1 MPTFARA
8 KFVLH
13 DDCFNT
19 SIPVLKVNYSG
30 PNPQFAYTKIRE
42 MFTTIIGVNVL
53 DRVQETDYS
62 WDRKGETE
70 SFRVGWEVVKEM
82 DKFTYIVLRIGMKG
96 FVDVKNGVKE
106 GKVAIELNG
115 FMRTEYPQD
124 SVWERS
130 IFYEML
136 RVFWHKVFYRE
147 KRYDYQEHCR
157 ELLSR
162 MSQELKAFFN
172 LIPER
177 V

>member
-8 KFVLH
+8 KFLIH

-19 SIPVLKVNYSG
+19 SVPVLKINYSG

-42 MFTTIIGVNVL
+42 MFTTIVGVNVL

-62 WDRKGETE
+62 WDRKENTE
-70 SFRVGWEVVKEM
+70 SFRVSWEVVKEM
-82 DKFTYIVLRIGMKG
+82 DKFSYLDIRIGMKG
-96 FVDVKNGVKE
+96 FAENKDGVKE
-106 GKVAIELNG
+106 GKVAIEMNG
-115 FMRTEYPQD
+115 VMRTEYPQD
-124 SVWERS
+124 TIWERS

-136 RVFWHKVFYRE
+136 RIFWHKVFYRE
-147 KRYDYQEHCR
+147 KRYEYQEHCR
-157 ELLSR
+157 EILSR
-162 MSQELKAFFN
+162 LTQDLKAFFN

>member
-19 SIPVLKVNYSG
+19 SIPILKVNYAG
-30 PNPQFAYTKIRE
+30 PNPQLAYTKIRE
-42 MFTTIIGVNVL
+42 MFTTIIGVNVM

-62 WDRKGETE
+62 WDRKEGSE
-70 SFRVGWEVVKEM
+70 SFKVGWEIVKEM
-82 DKFTYIVLRIGMKG
+82 DKFTYIVIRIGMKG
-96 FVDVKNGVKE
+96 FAETKDGSKD
-106 GKVAIELNG
+106 GKVSIELNG

-124 SVWERS
+124 TVWERS

-157 ELLSR
+157 ELLSK
-162 MSQELKAFFN
+162 MSHELKSFFN
-172 LIPER
+172 LIPKR
-177 V
+177 L